1 MIPLKNVK
9 IGLIGFGYWGKIILR
24 NLRELGYNDIVICE
38 TQEINWHDVG
48 AKYEQVT
55 DYRDL
60 QCDKVFVIVPVES
73 HYEVC
78 NHFLERGVE
87 VFCEKPLCLN
97 REQCENLYKTAE
109 KNYCKIF
116 VDWIFTFNPAVN
128 KIKELTSVLGKP
140 KNIIANR
147 LNYGPA
153 RHDVNARWDLASH
166 DVSIACYILDEAPIK
181 SQWLDFKRNTESLQ
195 DDSAV
200 GILQFEETN
209 VQINVSWHYGMK
221 DRVYIIEFENKFVR
235 WDDSVSLM
243 LCGNDIVPLEE
254 GSPLHNAIN
263 CFLNGDYDQE
273 RLTYDITESLW

>member
-1 MIPLKNVK
+1 MIPLKNIK

-38 TQEINWHDVG
+38 TQEINWHDIG

-109 KNYCKIF
+109 KNSCKIF

-140 KNIIANR
+140 KSIIANR

-166 DVSIACYILDEAPIK
+166 DVS
-181 SQWLDFKRNTESLQ
+181 
-195 DDSAV
+195 
-200 GILQFEETN
+200 
-209 VQINVSWHYGMK
+209 
-221 DRVYIIEFENKFVR
+221 
-235 WDDSVSLM
+235 SVLYSRR
-243 LCGNDIVPLEE
+243 DP
-254 GSPLHNAIN
+254 
-263 CFLNGDYDQE
+263 Y
-273 RLTYDITESLW
+273 